1 MRETHAE
8 GRPENLMGRTA
19 ASVSAFAED
28 VMTQAEGLASRAAD
42 EAEHAYGQAR
52 DQVRSATASVT
63 GYLEKQPLIA
73 VVTVGVVCAAVGFL
87 LARR

>member
-8 GRPENLMGRTA
+8 DRPANLMGRTA
-19 ASVSAFAED
+19 ASVGAFAED

-52 DQVRSATASVT
+52 DQVRSAAASVA
-63 GYLEKQPLIA
+63 GSFEKQPFIA
-73 VVTVGVVCAAVGFL
+73 LVAVGIVCAAVGFV